1 MTSKKKKKETVRIM
15 SPLYFMTTTKNLIK
29 GHENQMIKNLRKGKH
44 CVIKLIL
51 FSTFYSTYFRHSKE
65 LHT

>member
-1 MTSKKKKKETVRIM
+1 MTSKKKKETVRIM
-15 SPLYFMTTTKNLIK
+15 SPLYFMTTTKNLGK